1 MKSHVHEFEK
11 KIKDYQE
18 DDLIYR
24 NKHLYY
30 LSLYI
35 YNFLKNYDI
44 ANLKFTL
51 NKNEYNA
58 LLQINKIVSS
68 WLKICSSTN
77 ASSINEL
84 QFESIKKLVDSLCNV
99 EELYKNIS
107 YDVNNII
114 TEIENAKIFMTELN
128 CFENNKNEDEKC
140 FLTTACM
147 RYMQEKFDDNCYE
160 LKVLRWF
167 RDNFVSTDDK
177 NHYYDVAPKIVEAI
191 GKEIDSNLI
200 YNYIY
205 DNVVD
210 FCVTQIENGNY
221 NEAYKRYKD
230 SIQLL
235 EKYYISLLTSDLKNI
250 NNYKL
255 K

>member
-1 MKSHVHEFEK
+1 MYEFEK
-11 KIKDYQE
+11 KIKGYQE

-99 EELYKNIS
+99 EELYKNINH
-107 YDVNNII
+107 DVNNII
-114 TEIENAKIFMTELN
+114 TEIENVKIFMTELN
-128 CFENNKNEDEKC
+128 RFENDKNEDEKC

-147 RYMQEKFDDNCYE
+147 RYMQEN
-160 LKVLRWF
+160 LMI
-167 RDNFVSTDDK
+167 
-177 NHYYDVAPKIVEAI
+177 IVT
-191 GKEIDSNLI
+191 N
-200 YNYIY
+200 
-205 DNVVD
+205 
-210 FCVTQIENGNY
+210 
-221 NEAYKRYKD
+221 
-230 SIQLL
+230 
-235 EKYYISLLTSDLKNI
+235 
-250 NNYKL
+250 
-255 K
+255 